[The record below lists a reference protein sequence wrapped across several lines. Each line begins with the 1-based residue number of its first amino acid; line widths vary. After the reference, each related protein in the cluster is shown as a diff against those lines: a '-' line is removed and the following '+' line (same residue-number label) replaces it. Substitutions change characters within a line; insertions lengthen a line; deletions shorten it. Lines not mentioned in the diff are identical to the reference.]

1 MDKKIVSTN
10 RKAFHNFEILE
21 TLEAGIVLEG
31 YEVKSLRS
39 GEANLTD
46 GFVNFRNNE
55 AHVENVHIPPYA
67 QKSTHILEF
76 NSRRSRKLLLHKNE
90 ITRLYAKTREK
101 GLALVP
107 LEMYFSSKGI
117 AKVKIGL
124 AKGKRSADKRET
136 LRRRDIEREV
146 RREMK

>member
-21 TLEAGIVLEG
+21 VFEAGIVLEG
-31 YEVKSLRS
+31 YEVKSLRG

-55 AHVENVHIPPYA
+55 AYIENIHIPPYA
-67 QKSTHILEF
+67 QKSTHILDF
-76 NSRRSRKLLLHKNE
+76 NSRRSRKLLLRKNE
-90 ITRLYAKTREK
+90 ITRLFAKTREK
-101 GLALVP
+101 GLTVVP
-107 LEMYFSSKGI
+107 LEIYFSSRGI
-117 AKVKIGL
+117 AKVKLGL
-124 AKGKRSADKRET
+124 AKGKRAADKRET